1 MVLSAGQIVGLV
13 VLIFGVALAGIGIAL
28 TAAARH
34 SENQRAE
41 LDQRCNAS
49 AEAELVGTISRTS
62 GFSDDNSITYYGT
75 YSFVTQDGVRVQAQ
89 NEIGYGSPEDVPGP
103 LVTIRYNPD
112 NLAQFIIPQEQE
124 STATVAPSLKKA
136 GTITLV
142 LGVPL
147 TIAGV
152 VLLLVV

>member
-13 VLIFGVALAGIGIAL
+13 VLIFGVALVGIGIAL

-34 SENQRAE
+34 SENQQAE

-49 AEAELVGTISRTS
+49 AEAELVGTVSRTS

-75 YSFVTQDGVRVQAQ
+75 YSFVTQDGVRVQAH

-103 LVTIRYNPD
+103 FVTIRYNPD

-124 STATVAPSLKKA
+124 STATVAPALKKA
-136 GTITLV
+136 GVITLV

-147 TIAGV
+147 TVAGV
-152 VLLLVV
+152 VILVV